1 MGLGIVGTIIIVVL
15 VGVTAAAMYTV
26 SSSKRP
32 CPFCHT
38 MMPKKTAK
46 CPHCRKAVPLG
57 Y

>member
-1 MGLGIVGTIIIVVL
+1 MGIVGVIILLVL
-15 VGVTAAAMYTV
+15 AGVAIAALVTASGA
-26 SSSKRP
+26 KRP

-38 MMPKKTAK
+38 MMPKKIIK